1 MSAAGTNLTGAAA
14 LERLES
20 LKIGDRLELESAG
33 VPEWSIPATV
43 SSATITAEN
52 LEPIRADAGEQIR
65 RGAATLR
72 ILEELERCSRCNGT
86 GAAPSSVAAAAAAGA
101 VAPCGDC
108 NGRGRR

>member
-33 VPEWSIPATV
+33 VPEWSISATV

-65 RGAATLR
+65 HGGATLR
-72 ILEELERCSRCNGT
+72 ILPPLADELEEHGRQTMAEILEELER
-86 GAAPSSVAAAAAAGA
+86 
-101 VAPCGDC
+101 
-108 NGRGRR
+108 